1 MQLAFGRFDTRRS
14 GRLDA
19 RELHAALQAVGLDAS
34 TGGAAALVARYE
46 RGPGGGAA
54 AVDLGAFSALVEQ
67 LRAMQLSASTAELAA
82 LRGELGAKE
91 RELEALRRELDA
103 ARAALGQSRR
113 VPDDVRA
120 APPSPY
126 KLYRPITL
134 TVVHSQHGSQRC
146 ERPRA
151 LLNYCLPTCHA
162 SLLPGARHLRALR
175 HRP

>member
-34 TGGAAALVARYE
+34 TGGAAALVARHE

-67 LRAMQLSASTAELAA
+67 LRAMQLSTSTAELAA

-91 RELEALRRELDA
+91 RELEALRRELEA

-120 APPSPY
+120 ALALE
-126 KLYRPITL
+126 LYTHYGHHL
-134 TVVHSQHGSQRC
+134 TMTVILTMAMLPKCAR
-146 ERPRA
+146 RPRA
-151 LLNYCLPTCHA
+151 IPTMAPLTMALLL
-162 SLLPGARHLRALR
+162 GARHV
-175 HRP
+175 

>member
-14 GRLDA
+14 VRLDA
-19 RELHAALQAVGLDAS
+19 RELQTALQAVGLDAS

-46 RGPGGGAA
+46 RGPGGVAA

-120 APPSPY
+120 ALAFSEV
-126 KLYRPITL
+126 L
-134 TVVHSQHGSQRC
+134 SQ
-146 ERPRA
+146 P
-151 LLNYCLPTCHA
+151 L
-162 SLLPGARHLRALR
+162 SL
-175 HRP
+175 

>member
-34 TGGAAALVARYE
+34 TGGAAALVARHE
-46 RGPGGGAA
+46 RGPGGAAA

-67 LRAMQLSASTAELAA
+67 LRAMQLSTSTAELAA

-120 APPSPY
+120 A
-126 KLYRPITL
+126 LALELL
-134 TVVHSQHGSQRC
+134 TMATV
-146 ERPRA
+146 
-151 LLNYCLPTCHA
+151 
-162 SLLPGARHLRALR
+162 SL
-175 HRP
+175 